1 MKNWLLLHKARTAHL
16 SAVRVAVLQALLNDI
31 GGKLMLAYTHH
42 LPMQLLNDFLPAPHI
57 NI

>member
-31 GGKLMLAYTHH
+31 GGKLMLA
-42 LPMQLLNDFLPAPHI
+42 
-57 NI
+57 